1 MNSYQDQQ
9 ISFNEN
15 NQVSINKSEKFQE
28 AVNDMRLMM
37 WKKYL
42 SGVRNNPNMT
52 KKEICTHLGLKVG
65 TINSIQQHYKLQS
78 PFYYKKPKAH
88 KKKKESITAPESA
101 PKSKSKNTELCS
113 AGRACKK
120 TQKEN
125 TQKFIAKGNY
135 DFDETFNDT
144 AKSLSISSSSN
155 TS

>member
-101 PKSKSKNTELCS
+101 LKSKSKNK
-113 AGRACKK
+113 R

-125 TQKFIAKGNY
+125 TQKLIAKGNY

>member
-42 SGVRNNPNMT
+42 SGVGNNPNMT

-65 TINSIQQHYKLQS
+65 TINSIQQYYKLQS

-101 PKSKSKNTELCS
+101 PKSKSKN
-113 AGRACKK
+113 KK

-125 TQKFIAKGNY
+125 TQKLIASGNY
-135 DFDETFNDT
+135 DFEETFNDT
-144 AKSLSISSSSN
+144 AKSLSISSSLN